1 MRISTIRWRRRRI
14 RRRCFKL
21 LYAGVADVRPH
32 RTSMPSPAVFLP
44 KAESMTSYGSLA
56 DDFYVNLNLNTEMK
70 LPDGRE
76 TILEFFQ
83 RVQKSF
89 PTMRNFYT
97 RDNGDFVLEEDK

>member
-1 MRISTIRWRRRRI
+1 MQ
-14 RRRCFKL
+14 
-21 LYAGVADVRPH
+21 YAGAADVRSR
-32 RTSMPSPAVFLP
+32 RTSLPPPASVFVS

-97 RDNGDFVLEEDK
+97 RENGDFVLEEDKEQGHQRWLS